1 MGSTVDFANTI
12 RNMRVEKGLSQQ
24 QLANKLFVSRA
35 SVANWENCRRVPDAI
50 LMSRLAGVFGV
61 DVSTLLSVAEMKD
74 TPPNVII
81 VDDEELLLVGAIPT
95 LSEAMPGAEITGF
108 SIAEEA
114 IEFAR
119 GNRISIAFLDIELG
133 RGINGFEL
141 YEALIEINPLT
152 NVVFLTGYPDYS
164 LKAWKTY
171 ASGFLVKPLELEDV
185 MEQLKKLRHPVKG
198 LTLQ

>member
-1 MGSTVDFANTI
+1 MGSTVNFANTI
-12 RNMRVEKGLSQQ
+12 RNMRVEKGLTQQ
-24 QLANKLFVSRA
+24 QLASKLFVSRA

-50 LMSRLAGVFGV
+50 LMSRLADVFGV
-61 DVSTLLSVAEMKD
+61 DVSTLLSVAEIKD

-81 VDDEELLLVGAIPT
+81 VDDEELLLVGVIPT

-108 SIAEEA
+108 SNAEEA

-133 RGINGFEL
+133 KKINGFEL
-141 YEALIEINPLT
+141 CEALIEINPLT

-164 LKAWKTY
+164 LEAWETQ
-171 ASGFLVKPLELEDV
+171 ASGFLVKPLELADV
-185 MEQLKKLRHPVKG
+185 LEQLENLRHPVKG
-198 LTLQ
+198 LY